1 MAESERLKGNRPPVA
16 DYKIGN
22 GGVRDLLRY
31 ILGDEETRGNMKI
44 VKTVKNKKTVVKDTN
59 QKNAIVSKVARVMD
73 SNKVSLLAG
82 EEAARKSN
90 RMASVVNQR
99 PTRERITGADISNRL
114 KMAATYPPNMYNNTN
129 NNTNE
134 FGSVVV
140 PSPGEVT
147 VEEMPESEEDL
158 MERLNKEF
166 IPDITND
173 PIRRRISK
181 QEQTLIDDKEN
192 MYFLDQGYIPQA
204 MAYGGEVE
212 NKKKKKKKLAR
223 GGKVTS
229 YNY

>member
-31 ILGDEETRGNMKI
+31 ILGNEETRSNMKI
-44 VKTVKNKKTVVKDTN
+44 VKTVKNKKTVVEDTN
-59 QKNAIVSKVARVMD
+59 QKNAIVSKVARAMD

-114 KMAATYPPNMYNNTN
+114 RMAATYPPNMYNNTN
-129 NNTNE
+129 NTNE

-140 PSPGEVT
+140 PSPEEVT

-158 MERLNKEF
+158 MERLNEQFIQDEF
-166 IPDITND
+166 
-173 PIRRRISK
+173 PI
-181 QEQTLIDDKEN
+181 
-192 MYFLDQGYIPQA
+192 
-204 MAYGGEVE
+204 EVE
-212 NKKKKKKKLAR
+212 KFTLVEDAHTAVAR
-223 GGKVTS
+223 GCLSEAQLIEEEENDSENQKES
-229 YNY
+229 S

>member
-31 ILGDEETRGNMKI
+31 ILGYEETRSNMKI
-44 VKTVKNKKTVVKDTN
+44 VKTVKNKKTVVEDTN
-59 QKNAIVSKVARVMD
+59 QKNAIVSKVARAMD

-114 KMAATYPPNMYNNTN
+114 RMAATYPPNMYNNTN
-129 NNTNE
+129 NTNE

-140 PSPGEVT
+140 PSPEEVT

-158 MERLNKEF
+158 MERLNEQF
-166 IPDITND
+166 IPDITDD
-173 PIRRRISK
+173 PVRRRISE
-181 QEQTLIDDKEN
+181 QEQMLIDDKKH

-204 MAYGGEVE
+204 MAYGGKVQ
-212 NKKKKKKKLAR
+212 NKKKKKKKAKKTY
-223 GGKVTS
+223 GKS
-229 YNY
+229 YNYS